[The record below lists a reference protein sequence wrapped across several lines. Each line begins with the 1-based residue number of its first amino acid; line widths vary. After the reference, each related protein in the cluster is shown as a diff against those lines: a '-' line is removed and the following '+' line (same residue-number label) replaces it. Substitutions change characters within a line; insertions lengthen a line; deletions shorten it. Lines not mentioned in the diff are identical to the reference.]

1 MKNIYHNLTI
11 DKKKIRNTVINF
23 FVAGILISAIGV
35 TGYYIYVKSNIN
47 YTEAQ
52 AEEIA
57 LTFINGGLIKKEKE
71 IDDGILE
78 YKYKIITPDNLIY
91 KVTVSAKTGKV
102 IDID

>member
-1 MKNIYHNLTI
+1 MENIYKNLNI
-11 DKKKIRNTVINF
+11 DKKKIKNTVIKF
-23 FVAGILISAIGV
+23 LSAGILISGIGAA
-35 TGYYIYVKSNIN
+35 GYFMYVKSNIN
-47 YTEAQ
+47 YTEVQ

-57 LTFINGGLIKKEKE
+57 LTVINGGIIKKEKE

-91 KVTVSAKTGKV
+91 KVTVSAKTGTV